1 MRTLNIVSLLL
12 AVLFVGLG
20 WSNRDRGAIYPIE
33 PDLYEEVYQPFV
45 LVSVHLGD
53 EELGRGS
60 GFLIKHVEDGACR
73 VLAVTNH
80 HVVYGIQAMSS
91 DENVP
96 DLGDAVVI
104 VQPARKYG
112 QDTSDVHLAE
122 PLRTSRSADLSL
134 LLVPHMACAT
144 TATATIAEHTHAVR
158 VLTNVLHVTAS
169 GAEPGNIEIVPTVIT
184 RFGPDPMGHVTFS
197 TNEMTVSG
205 KSGSPVFVKT
215 WGGYKVVGVVKS
227 HYTFDGVNN
236 AGTNYIATSEE
247 LMTLIGK

>member
-1 MRTLNIVSLLL
+1 MRTLSIVSLLL
-12 AVLFVGLG
+12 SILFVGLG
-20 WSNRDRGAIYPIE
+20 CSTRDRGAIYPIE

-45 LVSVHLGD
+45 LVSVHVGD

-60 GFLIKHVEDGACR
+60 GFLIKHVEDGECR

-80 HVVYGIQAMSS
+80 HVVYGIEAMSS

-104 VQPARKYG
+104 VQPARRYD
-112 QDTSDVHLAE
+112 QESSDVHLAV
-122 PLRTSRSADLSL
+122 PLRTSRYADLSL
-134 LLVPHMACAT
+134 LLVPHMRCAT
-144 TATATIAEHTHAVR
+144 TATATLAKSNRLVR

-169 GAEPGNIEIVPTVIT
+169 GAELGNIEIVPTVIT
-184 RFGPDPMGHVTFS
+184 RFGPDPMGHMTFS

-205 KSGSPVFVKT
+205 KSGSPVFVRT

-236 AGTNYIATSEE
+236 AGTNYIATAEE
-247 LMTLIGK
+247 LVTLIGE